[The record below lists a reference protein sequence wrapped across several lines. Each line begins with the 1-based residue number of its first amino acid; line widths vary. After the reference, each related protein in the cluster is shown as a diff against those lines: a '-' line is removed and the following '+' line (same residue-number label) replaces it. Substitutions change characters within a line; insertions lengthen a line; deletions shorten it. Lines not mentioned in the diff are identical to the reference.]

1 MQRTVQ
7 KHSTKKRSTKKQPTK
22 KRSTQNQAAQQRSIQ
37 KHLQAVITSDPI
49 ESAEAIGL
57 RYVSDASPGIQRKP
71 SGKKGF
77 AYFDIK
83 GDRIRDPEEIR
94 RINALAIP
102 PAYKDVWICPFANGH
117 LQATGRDAKGRKQYR
132 YHLMWRSIRDQ
143 SKFTRMLVFSQS
155 LPQIRRRLEHDLSL
169 PGLPKEKV
177 LAAIVRLMELT
188 RIRVGN
194 EEYARS
200 NQSYGLTTL
209 RDEHV
214 NIVGSKLQFQFRGKS
229 GVEHDIELADKRLAK
244 IVKRCQDIPGQEL
257 FQYRDEAGQYQSI
270 DSGAVNDYL
279 RAITE
284 QDFTAKDFRTWAG
297 TVLAASELAE
307 IGTFTSETAA
317 KKNVVQAI
325 KTVASHLRN
334 RPATCR
340 KYYVHPAILE
350 AYMDESLHQIMEQ
363 YAASLMEDG
372 HALKPEEL
380 AVVAILEE
388 QLKQE
393 LHETLDKA
401 RSGKR

>member
-7 KHSTKKRSTKKQPTK
+7 KRSTQQQATQ
-22 KRSTQNQAAQQRSIQ
+22 KRSTQKRSAQKQSLQ
-37 KHLQAVITSDPI
+37 KHLHAVLTSDPI
-49 ESAEAIGL
+49 EAAEAIGL
-57 RYVSDASPGIQRKP
+57 RYVTDDIPGIQRKR
-71 SGKKGF
+71 SGKKDF
-77 AYFDIK
+77 AYFDPN
-83 GDRIRDPEEIR
+83 GDRLRTPEDLH

-102 PAYKDVWICPFANGH
+102 PAYQDVWICPFANGH

-132 YHLMWRSIRDQ
+132 YHPLWRSIRDQ

-155 LPQIRRRLEHDLSL
+155 LPQIRQRLEHDLSL
-169 PGLPKEKV
+169 PGLPKDKV

-188 RIRVGN
+188 RVRVGN

-214 NIVGSKLQFQFRGKS
+214 NIAGSKLQFQFRGKS

-297 TVLAASELAE
+297 TVLAAAELAE
-307 IGTFTSETAA
+307 IGKFTSETAA
-317 KKNVVQAI
+317 KKNIVQAI
-325 KTVASHLRN
+325 KTVASYLRN

-350 AYMDESLHQIMEQ
+350 AYMNESLHQMMEK
-363 YAASLMEDG
+363 YAASLVEEG

-380 AVVAILEE
+380 AVVAILEQ
-388 QLKQE
+388 QLLQE
-393 LHETLDKA
+393 LQQNVA
-401 RSGKR
+401 C